1 MIITSTPIAGVMIVD
16 VEPFSDARGMFART
30 FCAGELAAAGL
41 TVDVAQCS
49 VAYNASAG
57 TVRGMHWAGE
67 PVRETKLVRCTRGA
81 LLDVVVDPRPDSPTY
96 LRHVAVEL
104 SADNHRALFIDAGLA
119 HGYQTLVDSTE
130 ATYQMNVPFTPGH
143 DRGLRF
149 DDPRL
154 GIVWPLPVS
163 VISDKDRAWPLLAGD
178 GPAGGQAGPS
188 GDAVPPGSS
197 GIQRDVAH
205 TFGGVGATA

>member
-1 MIITSTPIAGVMIVD
+1 MIITPTPIAGVMIVD
-16 VEPFSDARGMFART
+16 VEPFPDARGMFART
-30 FCAGELAAAGL
+30 FCADEFAAAGL

-163 VISDKDRAWPLLAGD
+163 VISDKDRAWPLL
-178 GPAGGQAGPS
+178 
-188 GDAVPPGSS
+188 
-197 GIQRDVAH
+197 
-205 TFGGVGATA
+205 